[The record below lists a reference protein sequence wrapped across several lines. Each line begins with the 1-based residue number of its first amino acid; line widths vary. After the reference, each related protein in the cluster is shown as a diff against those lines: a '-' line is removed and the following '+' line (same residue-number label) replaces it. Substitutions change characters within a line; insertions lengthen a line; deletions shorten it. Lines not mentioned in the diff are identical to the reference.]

1 MSVSKGNSPG
11 KHFCH
16 FVFECVRVFAFD
28 ISLPLLLP
36 FILGLKSLGFFV
48 CVDRSSPFRKS
59 MASADELMELQS
71 LDKCLEGLESD
82 EENGYQVGL
91 VEKKLGSFEL
101 VSFTGFYPEKITQ
114 AIFMMAF
121 GM

>member
-1 MSVSKGNSPG
+1 M
-11 KHFCH
+11 
-16 FVFECVRVFAFD
+16 ECVRVFAFD
-28 ISLPLLLP
+28 ISLPVLLP

-91 VEKKLGSFEL
+91 VEKKLGSSEL

-114 AIFMMAF
+114 AIFYDGF
-121 GM
+121 WDETFFLRF